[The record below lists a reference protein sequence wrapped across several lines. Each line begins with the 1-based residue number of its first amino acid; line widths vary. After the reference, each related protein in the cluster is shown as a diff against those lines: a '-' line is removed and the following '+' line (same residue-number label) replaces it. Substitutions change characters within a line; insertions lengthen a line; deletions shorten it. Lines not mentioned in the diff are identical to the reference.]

1 MIGDVAHRIDVFLGR
16 AGGDQYVLA
25 GEGAVLE
32 AVGGALGQFLGF
44 QHAAEADVA
53 AGLAAG
59 CRAEQAQA
67 ALGEALQVGLGGRVA
82 PHGLVHRRG
91 HGDGGVGGQHQGGQQ
106 VVGHALGHA
115 RHEVGGGRGDQHQVG
130 PLGQFDMAHGRFG
143 GGVEQVHVHRVA
155 GQGLHGQGSDE
166 FTPALGHHDAD
177 FGAQVAQA
185 ADQFGALV
193 GGDTATHTQDD
204 AFLVQ
209 PQHRPALIR
218 NWTTREN
225 LAMLRQRW
233 PGCC

>member
-1 MIGDVAHRIDVFLGR
+1 M
-16 AGGDQYVLA
+16 LA
-25 GEGAVLE
+25 GQALELE
-32 AVGGALGQFLGF
+32 AVGGPLGQLLCL
-44 QHAAEADVA
+44 QHAPRTDVA

-59 CRAEQAQA
+59 SGTEEVHAAAAQQ
-67 ALGEALQVGLGGRVA
+67 LGVGLGGRIA
-82 PHGLVHRRG
+82 PHRLVHRRG
-91 HGDGGVGGQHQGGQQ
+91 EGDLGVGGQHQGGQQ
-106 VVGHALGHA
+106 VVGDALGQA
-115 RHEVGGGRGDQHQVG
+115 RHDVGGGRGDQHQVG
-130 PLGQFDMAHGRFG
+130 PAGQFDVAHGRFG

-166 FTPALGHHDAD
+166 FTPALGHHYAD